1 MAKDDNEKEN
11 AFSRLEYRRYVA
23 WSTRIQRE
31 APLILDTLN
40 RTAERKVLDLGCGT
54 GEHSRFLAGEG
65 FEVVG
70 VDRSET
76 LLAQAQA
83 EPESAGVQFVHCDLR
98 DLSGLEF
105 GRFGGAICLG
115 NTLVNLR
122 EESDLERFAQGLS
135 GSLVPGGR
143 ILIQILN
150 YFGLRE
156 RKVRHLQLNFLEDEG
171 GERVFLRM
179 MQYLPEGLVRF
190 YPVTLKL
197 DPSAEQP
204 VELVHA
210 RAVELRG
217 WELGEIKPILERN
230 GLRVVRVLGDMVDA
244 AFDPVNSSDLVVIA
258 ERPA

>member
-1 MAKDDNEKEN
+1 MTKDSSDKEN

-31 APLILDTLN
+31 APLILDTVN
-40 RTAERKVLDLGCGT
+40 RTETRRVLDLGCGT

-70 VDRSET
+70 VDLSET

-83 EPESAGVQFVHCDLR
+83 EPGSSGVRFVQLDLR
-98 DLSGLEF
+98 DLPSLDS

-122 EESDLERFAQGLS
+122 EESGLERFAQGLS
-135 GSLVPGGR
+135 GLLVPGGR

-150 YFGLRE
+150 YHGLRE
-156 RKVRHLQLNFLEDEG
+156 RKVRHLQLNFIEDEG
-171 GERVFLRM
+171 RERVFLRM
-179 MQYLPEGLVRF
+179 MQYLPGGMVRF
-190 YPVTLKL
+190 YPVTLQL
-197 DPSAEQP
+197 DPSANEP
-204 VELVHA
+204 VEIAHA

-217 WELGEIKPILERN
+217 WELEEMKPVLERN
-230 GLRVVRVLGDMVDA
+230 GLRVVRVLGDMVDED
-244 AFDPVNSSDLVVIA
+244 FDPVNSSDLVVIA
-258 ERPA
+258 EHSA